1 MAEQSLSIKDLIKNL
16 DVAGGGAYKGEN
28 KDGFHI
34 FDITDACSCGRWLL
48 IKEIGDHLYE
58 VHYEDECKHKYEEPM
73 TLQEIVDN
81 YVDYGV

>member
-1 MAEQSLSIKDLIKNL
+1 MAEQSISIKDLIKDL

-73 TLQEIVDN
+73 TLQEIV
-81 YVDYGV
+81 YHFVDYGV

>member
-1 MAEQSLSIKDLIKNL
+1 M
-16 DVAGGGAYKGEN
+16 
-28 KDGFHI
+28 
-34 FDITDACSCGRWLL
+34 